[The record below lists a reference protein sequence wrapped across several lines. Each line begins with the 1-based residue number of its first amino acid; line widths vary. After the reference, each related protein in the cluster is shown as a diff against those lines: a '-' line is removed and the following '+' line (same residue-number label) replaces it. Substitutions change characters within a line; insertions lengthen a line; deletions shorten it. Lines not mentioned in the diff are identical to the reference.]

1 MTLTSGSPA
10 ALLASLTSI
19 SFMGRSSYENRTRLT
34 APSESLDI
42 RTEGSAHIAKTIV
55 RARNAAE
62 SCDRVIASILS
73 HHAWLRRRRQ
83 QTRLSEAQAQLGDS
97 PEHRAIHA
105 QDAHDVHRCL

>member
-1 MTLTSGSPA
+1 MTLISGSPA

-19 SFMGRSSYENRTRLT
+19 SFMGRGGYENRTRCT

-42 RTEGSAHIAKTIV
+42 RTEGSAHIA
-55 RARNAAE
+55 RARNAVE

-73 HHAWLRRRRQ
+73 HHAWLRRRRE
-83 QTRLSEAQAQLGDS
+83 QTRLSEAQARLGDS

-105 QDAHDVHRCL
+105 QDAHDVHKCL